1 MLSIEEGSM
10 SKVDGYIGKLHVHT
24 VGGVITPAEKVI
36 TIIPKDAPLIIKATL
51 LNQDSGFVKKGM
63 EVSVKIDTFDF
74 QKYGMIHGIVTHK
87 SDDSIDDEKLG
98 PIYEIYITPKEDTL
112 TVNGEEVKLRSGM
125 SVSAEMKVGKRRVI
139 EFFLYPLIKYLDEGM
154 SVR

>member
-1 MLSIEEGSM
+1 M

-24 VGGVITPAEKVI
+24 VGAVITPAEKVI

-87 SDDSIDDEKLG
+87 SDDSIDDEIHPRGWISTFDIIKNK
-98 PIYEIYITPKEDTL
+98 YI
-112 TVNGEEVKLRSGM
+112 G
-125 SVSAEMKVGKRRVI
+125 VGW
-139 EFFLYPLIKYLDEGM
+139 YC
-154 SVR
+154 